1 MPSLQWNGCL
11 EEFQLYCF
19 PLKAQYSLQR
29 MVVTGFLLSGKL
41 EGLWVGNFLLGTH
54 RCVCVYL
61 DVHGHC
67 WAQQGS
73 FLGNSGTA
81 TAQNYCSIHRMN
93 VVSLSPGTHAWR
105 FPCPLRKNRCSFR
118 AVFSI
123 S

>member
-54 RCVCVYL
+54 RCVCVCIWMCM
-61 DVHGHC
+61 DTAGHSRALS
-67 WAQQGS
+67 WAT
-73 FLGNSGTA
+73 LGLPQHKTTA
-81 TAQNYCSIHRMN
+81 AFIE
-93 VVSLSPGTHAWR
+93 
-105 FPCPLRKNRCSFR
+105 
-118 AVFSI
+118 
-123 S
+123 